1 MKVRKKSFS
10 TKCSFTSAWKK
21 GSIIVRLSS
30 VIFGLGC
37 FIRKQF
43 VKGFMLLFSEIII
56 LLFMIKEGMIHLKK
70 LITLGDVEQYKI
82 WNEAKSIY
90 EYVDGDRSLTIL
102 LYGII
107 TLAILLC
114 AFNLLRISVIN
125 AYKAE
130 EYVKNN
136 KKPPS
141 FRDEVRELF
150 DGKLHKTLLFLPVSG
165 VLIFTILPLI
175 FMMSMAFTNY
185 SVENSKLVLFDWV
198 GLKNFKNMINFGSSL
213 GRTFWSVLGWTI
225 VWAILA
231 TFSNYFIGM
240 ILAMFIN
247 WKEIRAKKF
256 WRFCFVLTVAIPHF
270 VTLLILRQMLQPE
283 GAINILLRSMGI
295 LEARESLP
303 FFTNTTWARITVIL
317 INIWVGV
324 PYTLL
329 QVTGILQNIPSE
341 LYDSAKVDGAGPAM
355 IFRKITLPYMLFVTT
370 PFLITVFAGN
380 VNNFNVIFLTSQGYP
395 RAVESI
401 AGKTDLLITWLYK
414 LTIENQYFDVGAV
427 IGIMTFISL
436 GIASLVSF
444 RLSGSYKNEEGFR

>member
-1 MKVRKKSFS
+1 MKARKRSLF
-10 TKCSFTSAWKK
+10 TQYSFTSAWKK
-21 GSIIVRLSS
+21 GSFVVKLSS
-30 VIFGLGC
+30 VLFGFGC
-37 FIRKQF
+37 IAREQL
-43 VKGFMLLFSEIII
+43 VKGLMLLLSEIAIFLFML
-56 LLFMIKEGMIHLKK
+56 KEGINHLKK
-70 LITLGDVEQYKI
+70 LGTLGDVGQYKI
-82 WNEAKSIY
+82 WNEAKNIY

-107 TLAILLC
+107 TMAILLC
-114 AFNLLRISVIN
+114 AFILLRISVIN

-130 EYVKNN
+130 EHVKNN
-136 KKPPS
+136 EKPPG
-141 FRDEVRELF
+141 FKDEVRELF
-150 DGKLHKTLLFLPVSG
+150 DGKLYKTLLFFPITG

-185 SVENSKLVLFDWV
+185 SIENSKLVLFDWV
-198 GLKNFKNMINFGSSL
+198 GLENFKNMISFSNGL
-213 GRTFWSVLGWTI
+213 GKTFWSVLGWTI

-231 TFSNYFIGM
+231 TFSNYFLGM

-247 WKEIRAKKF
+247 LKEIRAKKF

-283 GAINILLRSMGI
+283 GAVNVLLRSIGF
-295 LEARESLP
+295 LEARQSLP
-303 FFTNTTWARITVIL
+303 FFTDVTWSRVTVVL

-329 QVTGILQNIPSE
+329 QVTGILQNIPNE
-341 LYDSAKVDGAGPAM
+341 LYDAAKVDGAGSVM

-370 PFLITVFAGN
+370 PFLITAFTSN
-380 VNNFNVIFLTSQGYP
+380 INNFNVIFLTSQGYP
-395 RAVESI
+395 RSVESI

-436 GIASLVSF
+436 GIISLVSF
-444 RLSGSYKNEEGFR
+444 HLSGSYKNEEAFR

>member
-1 MKVRKKSFS
+1 MNSNKKSFS
-10 TKCSFTSAWKK
+10 NKDSFACAWKK
-21 GSIIVRLSS
+21 GSHMVRLSAA
-30 VIFGLGC
+30 VFGVGC
-37 FIRKQF
+37 LARRQFI
-43 VKGFMLLFSEIII
+43 KGFLFLYAELIMLF
-56 LLFMIKEGMIHLKK
+56 FMVTEGIYNLKK
-70 LITLGDVEQYKI
+70 LITLGEVKQYKV

-90 EYVDGDRSLTIL
+90 EYVDGDRSLIIL

-107 TLAILLC
+107 TLVVILIT
-114 AFNLLRISVIN
+114 FIILRKSVMA
-125 AYKAE
+125 AYKVE
-130 EYVKNN
+130 ILIKNGR
-136 KKPPS
+136 KPPS
-141 FRDEVRELF
+141 FKDEVQELF
-150 DGKLHKTLLFLPVSG
+150 NGKIHKSLLFLPVTG
-165 VLIFTILPLI
+165 VFLFTVLPLV
-175 FMMSMAFTNY
+175 FMMCMAFTNY
-185 SVENSKLVLFDWV
+185 SVEDSKLVLFDWV
-198 GLKNFKNMINFGSSL
+198 GFENFRNMINIGGSL
-213 GRTFWSVLGWTI
+213 GKTFWPVLGWTI

-270 VTLLILRQMLQPE
+270 VTLLIIRQMLQPE
-283 GAINILLRSMGI
+283 GAVNLLLRSIGI
-295 LEARESLP
+295 LGAGESLP
-303 FFTNTTWARITVIL
+303 FFTNTMWARITVVL

-329 QVTGILQNIPSE
+329 QVTGILQNIPGE

-355 IFRKITLPYMLFVTT
+355 TFRKITLPYMLFVTT
-370 PFLITVFAGN
+370 PFLITTFAGN

-395 RAVESI
+395 RAVEST

-427 IGIMTFISL
+427 IGIMTFVAL
-436 GIASLVSF
+436 GIVSIMTF

>member
-1 MKVRKKSFS
+1 MKAKKRSFS
-10 TKCSFTSAWKK
+10 TKYCFTRAWKD

-37 FIRKQF
+37 FARKQF
-43 VKGFMLLFSEIII
+43 IKGLMLLSAELIILFYMFSEGIY
-56 LLFMIKEGMIHLKK
+56 HLRK
-70 LITLGDVEQYKI
+70 LITLGDVQQHKV
-82 WNEAKSIY
+82 WNETKSVY
-90 EYVDGDRSLTIL
+90 EYVDGDRSLIIL

-107 TLAILLC
+107 TWAILFI
-114 AFNLLRISVIN
+114 AFIILRKSVVS

-130 EYVKNN
+130 IFKKSN
-136 KKPPS
+136 KKPPC
-141 FRDEVRELF
+141 FRDEVQELF
-150 DGKLHKTLLFLPVSG
+150 DSNLHKSLLFLPVTG
-165 VLIFTILPLI
+165 VLIFTVLPLI

-198 GLKNFKNMINFGSSL
+198 GFENFKNMINFGSSL
-213 GRTFWSVLGWTI
+213 GKTFWPVLGWTI
-225 VWAILA
+225 IWAIFA
-231 TFSNYFIGM
+231 TFSNYFFGM
-240 ILAMFIN
+240 FLAMFIN

-283 GAINILLRSMGI
+283 GAVNILLRSMGI
-295 LEARESLP
+295 LAAGESLP
-303 FFTNTTWARITVIL
+303 FFTNTMMARVTVIL

-329 QVTGILQNIPSE
+329 QVTGILQNIPNE
-341 LYDSAKVDGAGPAM
+341 LYDSAKVDGAGPVM
-355 IFRKITLPYMLFVTT
+355 TFKKITLPYMLFVTT

-395 RAVESI
+395 RAVEST

-436 GIASLVSF
+436 GIVSIITF
-444 RLSGSYKNEEGFR
+444 RLSGSYRNEEGFR